1 MSRPRRTMLV
11 GTAALTV
18 AVGLVAR
25 PSAPSLAASA
35 VLSGHGQHHAGRQAR
50 ATPRHALAVGG
61 GGAVSSVDPD
71 ATAVGIRVL
80 RQGGTAA
87 DAAVATAAALGV
99 TEPYSAGIGGG
110 GYLVYYDASTGK
122 VTTLDGR
129 ETAPESI
136 SHDAFIDPSTGQPYP
151 FTPQL
156 VTSGVAV
163 GVPGTPALWAAA
175 TRRWGVHTFAQNMR
189 PAARLARRG
198 FVVDKTFNLQT
209 EENALRFA
217 AIRTTR
223 RLYLPNGEP
232 PPVGSVF
239 RNPALART
247 YDLLARRG
255 IDVLYHGRLG
265 RDIVQTVRHPPKV
278 QDTTLPVMPGT
289 MTRADL
295 ARYSVIARRPTQVSY
310 RGYTVDSMAPSS
322 SGGTTVG
329 EALNILE
336 NYDLGAMPRLEA
348 LNVYLE
354 ASARAYADR
363 NAYIGDPAYVNVP
376 EQQLLSQGFAD
387 ERACTI
393 TPQHATPK
401 PVDAGEPDGS
411 YHGCDLTSAV
421 SRPDSEGLSTSH
433 LVVTDRWGD
442 VASYTLTIEQTGG
455 SAILVPHRG
464 FLLNNELTDF
474 TAVYDAA
481 DPNRIEGGKR
491 PRSSMSPTI
500 VLQRGRP
507 VLAIGSPG
515 GATIITTVLQTLVNR
530 IDFGMSLP
538 AAIEAPRASQEN
550 SSPTIAEQAFIDRY
564 GAGLAAYGQTFMVPG
579 PPGSSAAQIGA
590 VTAIR
595 LLPDG
600 TFVAA
605 AERTRRGG
613 GAAAVVDPR

>member
-1 MSRPRRTMLV
+1 
-11 GTAALTV
+11 
-18 AVGLVAR
+18 
-25 PSAPSLAASA
+25 
-35 VLSGHGQHHAGRQAR
+35 
-50 ATPRHALAVGG
+50 
-61 GGAVSSVDPD
+61 
-71 ATAVGIRVL
+71 VL
-80 RQGGTAA
+80 RGGGTAA

-110 GYLVYYDASTGK
+110 GYFVYYDASKGK

-129 ETAPESI
+129 ETAPRSI

-163 GVPGTPALWAAA
+163 GVPGTPAVWAAA
-175 TRRWGVHTFAQNMR
+175 TRRWGVRTFAQNMR
-189 PAARLARRG
+189 PAAQLARRG

-209 EENALRFA
+209 RENAERFA
-217 AIRTTR
+217 AIRPTR
-223 RLYLPNGEP
+223 RLYLPDGQP
-232 PPVGSVF
+232 PAVGSVF
-239 RNPALART
+239 RNPALAGT
-247 YDLLARRG
+247 YDLLARQG
-255 IDVLYHGRLG
+255 VGVLYHGWLG
-265 RDIVQTVRHPPKV
+265 REIVRTVQHPPKV
-278 QDTTLPVMPGT
+278 EDTALPVMPGT
-289 MTRADL
+289 MTRNDL
-295 ARYSVIARRPTQVSY
+295 ATYSVIARRPTRVSY

-336 NYDLGAMPRLEA
+336 NYDLGAMPRLQA
-348 LNVYLE
+348 LHLFLE
-354 ASARAYADR
+354 SSARAFADR
-363 NAYIGDPAYVNVP
+363 NAYIGDPAYVHVP
-376 EQQLLSQGFAD
+376 DRQLLSQGFAD

-393 TPQHATPK
+393 APRHASRK
-401 PVDAGEPDGS
+401 PVDPGVPDGS
-411 YHGCDLTSAV
+411 YHSCGSTTAT
-421 SRPDSEGLSTSH
+421 SRPDTEGLSTSH
-433 LVVTDRWGD
+433 LVVTDRWGN

-455 SAILVPHRG
+455 SAILVPGRG

-474 TAVYDAA
+474 TAVYDPA

-500 VLQRGRP
+500 VLRRGRP

-538 AAIEAPRASQEN
+538 VAIEAPRASQEN

-564 GAGLAAYGQTFMVPG
+564 GAGLARYGYTFMVPG

-595 LLPDG
+595 LLPDR

-613 GAAAVVDPR
+613 GAAAVVHPR